1 MDSIA
6 NVSVMV
12 NDTIEYLEKSDV
24 VAFYSDMMDKQA
36 TQFTIIVSL
45 ISAVFVIAT
54 TATWW
59 WNYRGAKQQIKEEVS
74 AAKQVL
80 NKLYKNHQRAIE
92 NTLKK
97 YENEFNGYKG
107 SLQKSVNLQID
118 SKINDAINKETE
130 KLNLH
135 MEEVDQHSMQEIE
148 ALKKKT
154 ILDITQQKAEVARI
168 FALYCSNVKAPL
180 TSVTWWIEA
189 MKNYALMKNDEWVGR
204 SCESIVKLLKD
215 VDVTKL
221 NKESY
226 ENLEEDKEIINQYLP
241 MTRQSDKQ
249 FILNKLNEIQ
259 KALKDKQE

>member
-24 VAFYSDMMDKQA
+24 IAFYSDMMDKQA
-36 TQFTIIVSL
+36 TQFAIIVSV

-54 TATWW
+54 GATWW
-59 WNYRGAKQQIKEEVS
+59 WNSRGAKQQIKDEVNT
-74 AAKQVL
+74 AKQVL
-80 NKLYKNHQRAIE
+80 NKLYKNHQKAIE
-92 NTLKK
+92 NILKN
-97 YENEFNGYKG
+97 YENEFNEYKG
-107 SLQKSVNLQID
+107 SLQESVNLQIE
-118 SKINDAINKETE
+118 SKINEAILEETE
-130 KLNLH
+130 KLNKH
-135 MEEVDQHSMQEIE
+135 MDEVDEHSMKEIE

-154 ILDITQQKAEVARI
+154 IKDITEQKAELARI
-168 FALYCSNVKAPL
+168 FALYCRNVKAPL

-189 MKNYALMKNDEWVGR
+189 LKNYALVKNEEWVGR

-221 NKESY
+221 DKETY

-249 FILNKLNEIQ
+249 LILKKLDEIQ
-259 KALKDKQE
+259 KALSEKNA